1 MSNEYVLLVHADDP
15 KLLPTD
21 PNKLS
26 RLLGKGTTEEVV
38 LEPNT
43 ILDMSDR
50 ERNLLH
56 IGDKDIPNLE
66 DRLEDNN
73 IIAMHV
79 FDSYDVMVREA
90 SIMIASGYPT
100 ITVFIHGLSYLRGY
114 LKLPRTQR
122 GQHHSAPS
130 LVRHNLT
137 NNSHFRTQVT
147 GVEYAAA
154 ASVVEA
160 AQELI
165 VELESAC

>member
-1 MSNEYVLLVHADDP
+1 MSNEFVLLVHADAP
-15 KLLPTD
+15 SLLPTD
-21 PNKLS
+21 AVKL
-26 RLLGKGTTEEVV
+26 
-38 LEPNT
+38 
-43 ILDMSDR
+43 
-50 ERNLLH
+50 RNLLRLGH
-56 IGDKDIPNLE
+56 TEAEMLATNKIVPNLE
-66 DRLEDNN
+66 NRLEDNI

-122 GQHHSAPS
+122 GQHHSEHS

-137 NNSHFRTQVT
+137 DSRHFRTPVM
-147 GVEYAAA
+147 GVEYAVAM
-154 ASVVEA
+154 SVVEA